1 MGKRRLTNN
10 NCKMPCSGILGSVR
24 LGRLKAPTPH
34 STTFFCLRET
44 ASQFPLSQTKK
55 RQLFRTLNER
65 RKIYVKIILP
75 KVFGRNVPSMARGIF
90 HKKI

>member
-55 RQLFRTLNER
+55 RQLFRTLCVSCAGVAN
-65 RKIYVKIILP
+65 KIFLEY
-75 KVFGRNVPSMARGIF
+75 NVI
-90 HKKI
+90 K